1 MDETRWLR
9 RLVDA
14 CRAAKDR
21 LRESPR
27 ARRRELDE
35 PFDDLCARLERKLE
49 AVAREREA
57 A

>member
-14 CRAAKDR
+14 CRAAKDK
-21 LRESPR
+21 LKESPN
-27 ARRRELDE
+27 ARKLELDDAFE
-35 PFDDLCARLERKLE
+35 DLCARLERKLE
-49 AVAREREA
+49 HAEREA

>member
-14 CRAAKDR
+14 CRAAKDK

-27 ARRRELDE
+27 ARKLELDE
-35 PFDDLCARLERKLE
+35 PLAELCARLERKLE
-49 AVAREREA
+49 DAEREA

>member
-14 CRAAKDR
+14 CRAATDE
-21 LRESPR
+21 LRESPAER
-27 ARRRELDE
+27 QLELDE
-35 PFDDLCARLERKLE
+35 PFRELCARLERKLE
-49 AVAREREA
+49 DAGREA